1 MEDLGVDAPAP
12 RLVAPGATHR
22 NQLLADPGEGSIGPT
37 TVPTP
42 VFQVVGPEGPEP
54 EPYDPGTLRATRRI
68 AGSDGPPHHLEREHP
83 VTHRKGNLVAIV
95 VAAAATGPALALRIS
110 DTHPAPVLGS
120 FVFGLAVVG
129 AAFLLAWGAEALE
142 LDVSKG
148 LALAV
153 LALIAVLPE
162 YAVDFTFA
170 YKAGDNPDKFAPLAL
185 ANMTGGNRLLI
196 GVGWSL
202 VVLLAAWKIRRIAR
216 ERGYS
221 GEVDTEVHLSRPHS
235 IEIAF
240 LAVATLYSLSLP
252 LRHRLTLFPDAVILV
267 ALFLLYLV
275 RVSRAPAGEPHLV
288 GPAQLIGSLSV
299 SRRRMTVAAMLIFAA
314 VIIVL
319 SAEPFAEGLV
329 ESGSELGIDEF
340 LLVQWLAPLAS
351 ESPELVV
358 ACLFA
363 LRLNTNAGLGTL
375 VSSKVNQWT
384 LLVGSLPIVFLIAGG
399 SSAGLPLD
407 DLQREELFLTAA
419 QSVFAVAVLMSRSI
433 DVREALGLFFLFI
446 SQFILGGV
454 LPEDIRQYERIGVAI
469 LYLVLAFWM
478 ILRQRS
484 SVVPMFRDGI
494 RTPVHQL
501 SHEEPTPSSG
511 TPA

>member
-1 MEDLGVDAPAP
+1 MACAVGV
-12 RLVAPGATHR
+12 
-22 NQLLADPGEGSIGPT
+22 
-37 TVPTP
+37 
-42 VFQVVGPEGPEP
+42 
-54 EPYDPGTLRATRRI
+54 
-68 AGSDGPPHHLEREHP
+68 RE
-83 VTHRKGNLVAIV
+83 
-95 VAAAATGPALALRIS
+95 
-110 DTHPAPVLGS
+110 
-120 FVFGLAVVG
+120 
-129 AAFLLAWGAEALE
+129 
-142 LDVSKG
+142 
-148 LALAV
+148 
-153 LALIAVLPE
+153 
-162 YAVDFTFA
+162 
-170 YKAGDNPDKFAPLAL
+170 
-185 ANMTGGNRLLI
+185 
-196 GVGWSL
+196 
-202 VVLLAAWKIRRIAR
+202 
-216 ERGYS
+216 
-221 GEVDTEVHLSRPHS
+221 
-235 IEIAF
+235 
-240 LAVATLYSLSLP
+240 
-252 LRHRLTLFPDAVILV
+252 
-267 ALFLLYLV
+267 
-275 RVSRAPAGEPHLV
+275 
-288 GPAQLIGSLSV
+288 
-299 SRRRMTVAAMLIFAA
+299 
-314 VIIVL
+314 
-319 SAEPFAEGLV
+319 
-329 ESGSELGIDEF
+329 
-340 LLVQWLAPLAS
+340 
-351 ESPELVV
+351 PELVV